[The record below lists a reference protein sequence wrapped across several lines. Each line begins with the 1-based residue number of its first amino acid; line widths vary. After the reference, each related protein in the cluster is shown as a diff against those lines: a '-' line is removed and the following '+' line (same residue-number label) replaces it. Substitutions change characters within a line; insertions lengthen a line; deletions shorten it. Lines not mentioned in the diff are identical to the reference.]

1 MTRLRFEGFIL
12 AINLNMIKKTLFIL
26 TIIVLIFGC
35 KKDKLF
41 VQETMTPY
49 VLDIPSH
56 FPQMPIP
63 TDNPMTVEGVAL
75 GRKLFYDVRLS
86 LDNTI
91 SCGSCH
97 RADNG
102 FSDPD
107 QFSVGVNGTIGNRQS
122 MALVNLGWQN
132 SFFWD
137 GRAGTLEEQILEPV
151 PNPVEM
157 HLEWPEAVSR
167 IEVDALYPD
176 MFYAAFGENGITKEK
191 TAKAIAQFL
200 RTLISGKS
208 KYDVMYKSE
217 NSLPLTSEE
226 QAIWSNIS
234 ADEWAGFDIFRVE
247 GKGDCLHCH
256 DGPLMHVNLF
266 SNNGL
271 DAIFEDEGRYL
282 VTGNTNDLGKFKV
295 PSLRN
300 IELTAPYMHD
310 GRFQTLD
317 DVIMHYSFHI
327 QQSPTLDPN
336 IKQVNQGGVQLDPQ
350 ERELLKTFLKTFTDY
365 EFINNPDF
373 REP

>member
-1 MTRLRFEGFIL
+1 
-12 AINLNMIKKTLFIL
+12 MIKKVVFFVVVGVFL
-26 TIIVLIFGC
+26 FGC
-35 KKDKLF
+35 RKDKLF
-41 VQETMTPY
+41 IQETMTPY
-49 VLDIPSH
+49 VLEIPSH

-63 TDNPMTVEGVAL
+63 ADNPMTVEGVAL
-75 GRKLFYDVRLS
+75 GKKLFYDVRLS
-86 LDNTI
+86 LDNSI

-97 RADNG
+97 QADNG
-102 FSDPD
+102 FSDPE
-107 QFSVGVNGTIGNRQS
+107 QFSEGVDGTLGNRQS
-122 MALVNLGWQN
+122 MALVNLGWQT

-137 GRAGTLEEQILEPV
+137 GRSGTLEEQILEPV

-167 IEVDALYPD
+167 IQADALYPD

-200 RTLISGKS
+200 RTMISGKS
-208 KYDVMYKSE
+208 KYDIMYKVQ
-217 NSLPLTSEE
+217 NSLPLTAEE
-226 QAIWSNIS
+226 QTIMNSITVE
-234 ADEWAGFDIFRVE
+234 EWAGMDIFFSLT
-247 GKGDCLHCH
+247 GGDCLHCH

-271 DAIFEDEGRYL
+271 DATFEDEGRYL

-295 PSLRN
+295 PTLRN

-317 DVIMHYSFHI
+317 DVIMHYSFGIEHSATI
-327 QQSPTLDPN
+327 DPMLEFAS
-336 IKQVNQGGVQLDPQ
+336 QGGVQLDPQ

>member
-1 MTRLRFEGFIL
+1 MQKIL
-12 AINLNMIKKTLFIL
+12 AISVVALIL
-26 TIIVLIFGC
+26 FGC
-35 KKDKLF
+35 RKDKLF
-41 VQETMTPY
+41 VTEKMTPY

-63 TDNPMTVEGVAL
+63 ADNPMTVEGVAL

-86 LDNTI
+86 LDNSI

-97 RADNG
+97 QADNG
-102 FSDPD
+102 FSDPL
-107 QFSVGVNGTIGNRQS
+107 QFSLGVGGAVGERHS

-137 GRAGTLEEQILEPV
+137 GRAQTLEELVLEPV
-151 PNPVEM
+151 PNPIEM
-157 HLEWPEAVSR
+157 HLEWPDAVSR
-167 IEVDALYPD
+167 IESDAIYPD
-176 MFYAAFGENGITKEK
+176 MFYAAFGEDGISKEK

-200 RTLISGKS
+200 RTMISGKS
-208 KYDVMYKSE
+208 KYDVMYKVQ
-217 NSLPLTSEE
+217 NSLPLSAEE
-226 QAIWSNIS
+226 QTIMNNITVE
-234 ADEWAGFDIFRVE
+234 EWAGMDVFFSLT
-247 GKGDCLHCH
+247 GGDCLHCH

-271 DAIFEDEGRYL
+271 DATFDDEGRYL
-282 VTGNTNDLGKFKV
+282 VSGNTNDLGKFKV

-317 DVIMHYSFHI
+317 DVIFHYSFGIEH
-327 QQSPTLDPN
+327 SSTLDPM
-336 IKQVNQGGVQLDPQ
+336 IEFAFQGGVQLDLPA
-350 ERELLKTFLKTFTDY
+350 RELLKTFLKTFTDH

-373 REP
+373 RAP

>member
-1 MTRLRFEGFIL
+1 
-12 AINLNMIKKTLFIL
+12 MIKKVVFFVAIGIFL
-26 TIIVLIFGC
+26 FGC
-35 KKDKLF
+35 RKDKLF

-49 VLDIPSH
+49 ELDIPSH

-63 TDNPMTVEGVAL
+63 SDNPMTVEGVAL

-97 RADNG
+97 QADKG

-107 QFSVGVNGTIGNRQS
+107 QFSVGVGGAVGDRQS
-122 MALVNLGWQN
+122 MALVNLGWQ
-132 SFFWD
+132 STFFWD
-137 GRAGTLEEQILEPV
+137 GRSGTLEEQILEPV

-167 IEVDALYPD
+167 IQADELYPD

-200 RTLISGKS
+200 RTMISGNS
-208 KYDVMYKSE
+208 KYDVMYKVQ
-217 NSLPLTSEE
+217 NSLPLTAAE
-226 QAIWSNIS
+226 QTLMNAITVE
-234 ADEWAGFDIFRVE
+234 EWAGMDIFFSLT
-247 GKGDCLHCH
+247 GGDCLHCH

-271 DAIFEDEGRYL
+271 DATFEDEGRYL
-282 VTGNTNDLGKFKV
+282 VTGNTNDMGKFKV
-295 PSLRN
+295 PTLRN

-317 DVIMHYSFHI
+317 EVIIHYSFGI
-327 QQSPTLDPN
+327 EQSATIDPMLEFAH
-336 IKQVNQGGVQLDPQ
+336 QGGVQLDPQ

>member
-1 MTRLRFEGFIL
+1 MTKKIL
-12 AINLNMIKKTLFIL
+12 AIITL
-26 TIIVLIFGC
+26 IIVVYGC
-35 KKDKLF
+35 RKDKLF

-49 VLDIPSH
+49 ELDIPSH

-63 TDNPMTVEGVAL
+63 ADNPMTVQGVAL
-75 GRKLFYDVRLS
+75 GRKLFYEVRLS

-97 RADNG
+97 QADNG
-102 FSDPD
+102 FSDPE
-107 QFSVGVNGTIGNRQS
+107 QFSTGVNGTVGNRQS
-122 MALVNLGWQN
+122 MAMVNLGWQT

-151 PNPVEM
+151 PNPIEM

-167 IEVDALYPD
+167 LEADDVYPD
-176 MFYAAFGENGITKEK
+176 MFYTAFGEEGITKEK
-191 TAKAIAQFL
+191 AAKAIAQFL
-200 RTLISGKS
+200 RTMISGKS
-208 KYDVMYKSE
+208 KYDIMYKVQ
-217 NSLPLTSEE
+217 NSLALTAEE
-226 QAIWSNIS
+226 QVIMNSITVE
-234 ADEWAGFDIFRVE
+234 EWAGMDMFFSLT
-247 GKGDCLHCH
+247 GGDCLHCH

-271 DAIFEDEGRYL
+271 DASFENDEGRYL

-295 PSLRN
+295 PTLRN

-317 DVIMHYSFHI
+317 EVIIHYSFGI
-327 QQSPTLDPN
+327 EQSATIDPM
-336 IKQVNQGGVQLDPQ
+336 IEFASQGGVQLDPQ
-350 ERELLKTFLKTFTDY
+350 ERDLLKTFLKTFTDY